1 MKPEYIVVEKSKYGN
16 IFVKGSFET
25 LNEAIKLKKGLLIVN
40 EVSKNEN
47 ALIIFCNVNEKD
59 IDYNG

>member
-25 LNEAIKLKKGLLIVN
+25 LNEAIQLKKGLLIVN

-47 ALIIFCNVNEKD
+47 TLLIFCNVNEKD

>member
-40 EVSKNEN
+40 EVSKNDN
-47 ALIIFCNVNEKD
+47 TLLIFCNVNEKD